1 MSKYALIFTGGA
13 VGATPEEIATT
24 MEAWG
29 IWYGSIGAN
38 LVDEGSAF
46 MPHVTASTV
55 TKMGEESGSKT
66 GASGYVIVQA
76 DSKDVVLEYA
86 KSCPI
91 ITDGGSVEVH
101 EFMQMS

>member
-1 MSKYALIFTGGA
+1 MSKYALIFTGGS
-13 VGATPEEIATT
+13 VGSSPEE
-24 MEAWG
+24 MEVIMQAWG

-38 LVDEGSAF
+38 LADEGSAF
-46 MPHVTASTV
+46 MPHVTASNV
-55 TKMGEESGSKT
+55 TKMGVEPGSKT

-76 DSKDVVLEYA
+76 ESKDMALEYA

-91 ITDGGSVEVH
+91 VDDGGSVEVH